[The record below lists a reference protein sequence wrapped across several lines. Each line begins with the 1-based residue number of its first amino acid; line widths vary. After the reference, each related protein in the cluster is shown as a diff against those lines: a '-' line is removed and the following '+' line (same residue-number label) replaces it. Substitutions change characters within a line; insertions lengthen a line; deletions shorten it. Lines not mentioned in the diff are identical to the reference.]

1 MAALKRHEVIM
12 LDSLNAFALTLYTL
26 GHTTESA
33 ICDALKTQI
42 EAFEIESGM
51 RTLIKDL
58 PDGGFYFQEVDPR
71 NDFLRSR
78 IAAGGAQQ
86 TLKAKLSGIQ
96 IDIKV
101 RKDEVFEFKNK
112 EIAKAL
118 EEYAEIVRHMPVE
131 ASIVGEDDFPNGLGA
146 YPVKMTPDSPC
157 NDAAG
162 NEGLG
167 GSLVN
172 DDDDDLI
179 SSNSI
184 NLDDAL
190 EPFQPLQN
198 DGDHV
203 EVPTGDAE
211 KVGTDSVNVVEEALS
226 PSNEMS
232 LHPSA
237 NK

>member
-42 EAFEIESGM
+42 EAFESESGM

-146 YPVKMTPDSPC
+146 YPVKMTPDSTG

-162 NEGLG
+162 HEALAGT
-167 GSLVN
+167 LVN
-172 DDDDDLI
+172 DDDDLTL
-179 SSNSI
+179 SNST
-184 NLDDAL
+184 NLDDEL
-190 EPFQPLQN
+190 ESFHSSEN
-198 DGDHV
+198 DGSHV
-203 EVPTGDAE
+203 EITTENSQSVDNDP
-211 KVGTDSVNVVEEALS
+211 VNVGEDVS
-226 PSNEMS
+226 STSNKMS

-237 NK
+237 NQ